1 MITKQSCNTSDV
13 LIKNSPPSKQGTEV
27 PLMCQGTNRFFRVEQ
42 CRIQYTTEI
51 DNTQRPATVRIVDFL
66 SCAILYYAVKCDIL
80 ILYDLKKRL
89 QQ

>member
-13 LIKNSPPSKQGTEV
+13 LIKQPPPSKQGTEV

-66 SCAILYYAVKCDIL
+66 SCTMLQNALYL
-80 ILYDLKKRL
+80 LHMT
-89 QQ
+89 